1 VELHI
6 PQQVVVE
13 VQDLQIL
20 KHQEVRVVV
29 HLEEDQELQERKV
42 QEMQEVFLHLKEIQE
57 ELE

>member
-1 VELHI
+1 MAQHI
-6 PQQVVVE
+6 PQQVAVE

-29 HLEEDQELQERKV
+29 RLEEDQELQERKV

>member
-1 VELHI
+1 VAQHI
-6 PQQVVVE
+6 PQQVAVE

-29 HLEEDQELQERKV
+29 RLEEDQELQERKV